1 MKRRDFLTKS
11 GVGLAVSAMAAPA
24 LAQTTAASALPNIKW
39 RMVSSFPKSLDTI
52 YGSQED
58 LCKRVGELTE
68 GKFEIRSFAGGEIV
82 GGLQVLD
89 AVQAG
94 TVECGQS
101 LSTYYFGKNTA
112 LAFDGGIAFGL
123 NSRQQAAWM
132 YYGGGLE
139 LVREV
144 FAKYNCLPI
153 PCGNVGV
160 QMGGWFRKEIKSLKD
175 LKGLKMRIGGMG
187 GLVLAKLGAVPQQIA
202 PADIYTALEKGTV
215 DAAEWIG
222 PYDDEKLGF
231 YKVAKHYYTPG
242 WWEGSAQITA
252 LVNIKQWEALPK
264 PYQAALEAACSEQT
278 LKMMAKYDAKN
289 PEGMRRL
296 LGQGVKLHAFPR
308 DVMEAAYKATFE
320 LYGELSEKNP
330 DFKKLYAS
338 WLAFRESQ
346 IQWFRVAE
354 NNLDNF
360 TYTSATKASA
370 AKK

>member
-1 MKRRDFLTKS
+1 MKRREFLKRS
-11 GVGLAVSAMAAPA
+11 GFGLAAGAAAVPA
-24 LAQTTAASALPNIKW
+24 LAQAPSVKW

-52 YGSQED
+52 YGSQEE
-58 LCKRVGELTE
+58 LCKRVGELTD
-68 GKFEIRSFAGGEIV
+68 GKFEIRSFAAGEIV

-94 TVECGQS
+94 TVECGQT
-101 LSTYYFGKNTA
+101 LSSFYFGKNTA
-112 LAFDGGIAFGL
+112 IAFDSGLAFGL
-123 NSRQQAAWM
+123 NTRQQSAWM

-139 LVREV
+139 LMREV
-144 FAKYNCLPI
+144 FAQFNCLSM

-202 PADIYTALEKGTV
+202 PSDIYTALEKGTV

-252 LVNIKQWEALPK
+252 LVNLKQWEALPK
-264 PYQAALEAACSEQT
+264 PYQAAYEAACTEQNVR
-278 LKMMAKYDAKN
+278 MMAKYDTKN
-289 PEGMRRL
+289 PDGMRRL
-296 LGQGVKLHAFPR
+296 LAQGVKLHAFPR
-308 DVMEAAYKATFE
+308 DVMEAAYKTSFE
-320 LYGELSEKNP
+320 LYDELAAKNP
-330 DFKKLYAS
+330 DFNKLYAS
-338 WLAFRESQ
+338 WRKFREDQ

-360 TYTSATKASA
+360 TYASA
-370 AKK
+370 AKAGAAKK